1 MTQPTNHWKL
11 GLFVVVSFLL
21 GLGGLMYI
29 GAKAFGSDAVT
40 YKSYFDESVTGLDIG
55 SPVRFRGVTL
65 GTVSGV
71 GVAPDKRHVEVSYGL
86 NTPLM
91 ERVGIAAA
99 DEDGGT
105 TKVPPDLRAQISA
118 QGLTGQKYILL
129 DFFDPKA
136 HPVEKLP
143 FEIPDN
149 SIPSASSPLKNIED
163 SVARA
168 LEKIP
173 EVTDQISQLLE
184 TSNRLVESVEK
195 QQLPNRMDETF
206 SNLNATLANTNELID
221 ALHSKVNQVPVAQLS
236 EEATKALSNVNLT
249 MTKLQSVLDRVD
261 GDEGLVASVQRATDS
276 VGEAAGS
283 AQLIGDDLGK
293 TMDEVR
299 EAAGALRQVLDAL
312 ERDSDM
318 LVKGRAEPSE

>member
-21 GLGGLMYI
+21 GLGALMYI
-29 GAKAFGSDAVT
+29 GAKAFGRDAVT

-55 SPVRFRGVTL
+55 AIVRFRGVTL
-65 GTVSGV
+65 GTVSKIE
-71 GVAPDKRHVEVSYGL
+71 VAPDKRHVEVSYGI
-86 NTPLM
+86 NSEAM
-91 ERVGIAAA
+91 ANVGIVASNG
-99 DEDGGT
+99 DGGNS
-105 TKVPPDLRAQISA
+105 KIPPDLRAQISA

-136 HPVEKLP
+136 NPVPKLP
-143 FEIPDN
+143 FTIPGN
-149 SIPSASSPLKNIED
+149 NIPAASSPLKNIED

-168 LEKIP
+168 VEKVP
-173 EVTDQISQLLE
+173 ELTEQIGQLLA
-184 TSNRLVESVEK
+184 TTNRLVESVHQRQFPERI
-195 QQLPNRMDETF
+195 NETF
-206 SNLNATLANTNELID
+206 DNLNATLANTNELID
-221 ALHSKVNQVPVAQLS
+221 ALHTKVNQVPVAELS
-236 EEATKALSNVNLT
+236 ADARTAIQNVNVT
-249 MTKLQSVLDRVD
+249 MTKLQGVLDRVD

-283 AQLIGDDLGK
+283 AQLIGDDLSG
-293 TMDEVR
+293 TLREVR

-318 LVKGRAEPSE
+318 LLKGRAELSE

>member
-21 GLGGLMYI
+21 GLGALMYI

-55 SPVRFRGVTL
+55 AIVRFRGVTL
-65 GTVSGV
+65 GTVSKIDI
-71 GVAPDKRHVEVSYGL
+71 APDKRHVEVSYGI
-86 NTPLM
+86 NSPLM
-91 ERVGIAAA
+91 ERVGIAASNG
-99 DEDGGT
+99 DGGAGKIPT
-105 TKVPPDLRAQISA
+105 DLRAQISA

-129 DFFDPKA
+129 DFFDQKT

-143 FEIPDN
+143 FAVPEN
-149 SIPSASSPLKNIED
+149 YIPSASSPLKNIED
-163 SVARA
+163 SVSRA

-173 EVTDQISQLLE
+173 VVTDQIGELLA
-184 TSNRLVESVEK
+184 TSNRLVMSIEK
-195 QQLPNRMDETF
+195 QQFPNRMDETF
-206 SNLNATLANTNELID
+206 TNLNATLANTNDLID
-221 ALHSKVNQVPVAQLS
+221 ALHTKVNQVPVAELS
-236 EEATKALSNVNLT
+236 AEARTAMQNVNLT
-249 MTKLQSVLDRVD
+249 MTKLQGVLDRVD
-261 GDEGLVASVQRATDS
+261 GDNGLLASAQRATDS

-283 AQLIGDDLGK
+283 AQLIGDDLSS
-293 TMDEVR
+293 TLSEVR

-318 LVKGRAEPSE
+318 LVKGRAELSE

>member
-21 GLGGLMYI
+21 GLGALMYI
-29 GAKAFGSDAVT
+29 GAKAFGSDAIT

-55 SPVRFRGVTL
+55 AIVRFRGVTL
-65 GTVSGV
+65 GTVSKIEI
-71 GVAPDKRHVEVSYGL
+71 APDKRHVEVSYGIKSD
-86 NTPLM
+86 LM
-91 ERVGIAAA
+91 ANVGIAASNG
-99 DEDGGT
+99 DGGYS
-105 TKVPPDLRAQISA
+105 KIPPDLRAQISA

-136 HPVEKLP
+136 NPVVKLP
-143 FEIPDN
+143 FTIPAN
-149 SIPSASSPLKNIED
+149 YIPSASSPLKNIED

-168 LEKIP
+168 VERVP
-173 EVTDQISQLLE
+173 ELTEQIGQLLA
-184 TSNRLVESVEK
+184 TTNRLVESVHQRQFPERI
-195 QQLPNRMDETF
+195 NETF
-206 SNLNATLANTNELID
+206 DNLNATLANTNELID
-221 ALHSKVNQVPVAQLS
+221 ALHTKVNQVPVAELS
-236 EEATKALSNVNLT
+236 ADARTAIQNVNVT
-249 MTKLQSVLDRVD
+249 MTKLQGVLDRVD

-283 AQLIGDDLGK
+283 AQLIGDDLSG
-293 TMDEVR
+293 TLREVR

-318 LVKGRAEPSE
+318 LLKGRAELSE

>member
-29 GAKAFGSDAVT
+29 GAKAFGSDAVS

-65 GTVSGV
+65 GTVNAV
-71 GVAPDKRHVEVSYGL
+71 EVAPDKRHVEVSYGIKSES
-86 NTPLM
+86 M
-91 ERVGIAAA
+91 ESVGIAASN
-99 DEDGGT
+99 GGSAVA
-105 TKVPPDLRAQISA
+105 KVPADLRAQISA

-129 DFFDPKA
+129 DFFDSKV
-136 HPVEKLP
+136 HPVPELP
-143 FEIPDN
+143 FSVPANNIPGV
-149 SIPSASSPLKNIED
+149 ASPLKNIED

-168 LEKIP
+168 VERFP
-173 EVTDQISQLLE
+173 ELTEQISQVLA
-184 TSNRLVESVEK
+184 TTNRLVESVHQRQFPERI
-195 QQLPNRMDETF
+195 NETF
-206 SNLNATLANTNELID
+206 DNLNGTLANTNDLIN
-221 ALHSKVNQVPVAQLS
+221 ALHAKVNQVPVAQLS
-236 EEATKALSNVNLT
+236 EDAHLALTNVNLT
-249 MTKLQSVLDRVD
+249 MTKLQGVLDRVD

-283 AQLIGDDLGK
+283 AQLIGDDLSG
-293 TMDEVR
+293 TLREVR

-318 LVKGRAEPSE
+318 LLKGRAELSE